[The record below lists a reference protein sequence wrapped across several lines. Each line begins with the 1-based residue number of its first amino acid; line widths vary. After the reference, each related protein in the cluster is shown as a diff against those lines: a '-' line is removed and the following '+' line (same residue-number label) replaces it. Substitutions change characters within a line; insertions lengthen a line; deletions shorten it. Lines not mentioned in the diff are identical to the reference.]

1 MHNNYCKNKK
11 KTQNCTEIQSYDKKI
26 IPTRIMIVTVD
37 NEVILIMG
45 GRWKKK
51 DCRMRRPLNV
61 LDSKMITCEALLG
74 QKTQLIYEYIYIQR

>member
-1 MHNNYCKNKK
+1 
-11 KTQNCTEIQSYDKKI
+11 
-26 IPTRIMIVTVD
+26 MIVTVD

-74 QKTQLIYEYIYIQR
+74 QKTQLIYEYIYI